1 MLPILL
7 ATLAVLPQVPR
18 SESDLVS
25 TAQRVWMCPLHPETH
40 EDGPGSCE
48 VCRRPYEQKT
58 VAYRWA
64 CPMHTHV
71 GVPVG
76 GVCPVCGMDP
86 VVTTVE
92 LFWRCETHPGESAL
106 EPGKCPKDGKDLS
119 PASRVLAHGD
129 HNPRHGGI
137 FFMAPDRHHHLEG
150 TLSQQ
155 SLFRLYLYD
164 NYTEPLPPGAAR
176 ARVGDRAL
184 APGSAGGFLELRVAD
199 LGQPAE
205 IVAYVDFG
213 DGEERFDFIFTTE
226 SVPLQLPVLEIPRAP
241 AEMLAAIVERDTR
254 IRALMGLG
262 AWTQLYVPA
271 LQAKQLA
278 MAFDA
283 ATRGERA
290 LHVKR
295 LVRGAWLLDVNGD
308 LGSRPGVEE
317 AYALFAEGVMGLRSA
332 GAR

>member
-7 ATLAVLPQVPR
+7 ATLAVLPQVLR
-18 SESDLVS
+18 SESNLIF

-48 VCRRPYEQKT
+48 VWRRPREQKT

-64 CPMHTHV
+64 CPMHSHV
-71 GVPVG
+71 GVPEG

-86 VVTTVE
+86 IVTTVE
-92 LFWRCETHPGESAL
+92 LFWRCEAHPEESGS
-106 EPGKCPKDGKDLS
+106 EPGKCPVDGKDLTL
-119 PASRVLAHGD
+119 ASRVLAHGD

-150 TLSQQ
+150 TLSRQ

-164 NYTEPLPPGAAR
+164 NYTEPLPPDAAR
-176 ARVGDRAL
+176 ARVGDRSL
-184 APGSAGGFLELRVAD
+184 APGSDGESPEVRVAD

-205 IVAYVDFG
+205 IVAHVDFG
-213 DGEERFDFIFTTE
+213 DGEERFDFIFTTD
-226 SVPLQLPVLEIPRAP
+226 SVPPQLPVLEIPQTSG
-241 AEMLAAIVERDTR
+241 EMLAAIVERDTR
-254 IRALMGLG
+254 IRALMRLG

-283 ATRGERA
+283 ATGGELA

-295 LVRGAWLLDVNGD
+295 LVRGAWLLDVYGD
-308 LGSRPGVEE
+308 LGSRPGIEE
-317 AYALFAEGVMGLRSA
+317 AYTLFAEGVAGLRSA